1 MTIGIRMLS
10 IILQLEGIY
19 SHCITPSVPPE
30 DLVKLCKEVRPDVLG
45 ISLFKEIQSGYVE
58 QVLTSLGADR
68 PKLIAIGGYAVKAS
82 QFHLDPSIYISNPR
96 NIDEV
101 IARIKGACFGES
113 SKLSA

>member
-1 MTIGIRMLS
+1 VTIGIRMLS
-10 IILQLEGIY
+10 IILQIEGIY
-19 SHCITPSVPPE
+19 SYCITPSVPPE

-45 ISLFKEIQSGYVE
+45 ISLFKESQSGYVE